1 MAAVAA
7 NLGDSIMRT
16 ALFLTAA
23 LLLAGQLYAA
33 DVKWETDLKTAI
45 ETAAKD
51 KKDVLLIIGG
61 SPNSESLEA
70 ILSDTAFT
78 TEGEGLFVFAHVK
91 DATTVAA
98 LCKSAGVDQDP
109 TLMLLD
115 SKGRPFGV
123 VPGFIPAKSADY
135 ISALKIFVESRQ
147 KRDILLA
154 AAEQSEGIKKATLL
168 HAAMIEM
175 INAGLFQNGE
185 YYGYDDVVKQI
196 VTIDADNKGQLKSKW
211 SYYTLVFSVQKKFA
225 AQDIKGIVS
234 DISVYVSDYKETDV
248 AFAQKALFLQATVF
262 NQIGDVTAMIETIK
276 QMKALDPNSELG
288 KAATAALEE
297 YDRQIKQ
304 KQEQAQ
310 PAPEPQK

>member
-1 MAAVAA
+1 
-7 NLGDSIMRT
+7 
-16 ALFLTAA
+16 
-23 LLLAGQLYAA
+23 
-33 DVKWETDLKTAI
+33 
-45 ETAAKD
+45 
-51 KKDVLLIIGG
+51 
-61 SPNSESLEA
+61 
-70 ILSDTAFT
+70 
-78 TEGEGLFVFAHVK
+78 
-91 DATTVAA
+91 
-98 LCKSAGVDQDP
+98 
-109 TLMLLD
+109 MLLD